1 MRVITKIYKAR
12 VQGKPSVVVNLLDFK
27 QKPLLE
33 GDKKVENDWT
43 IKLGDYFNIL
53 VDSKTIV
60 LPKDRELKPEIIVL
74 PTSKENLDKI
84 FKDIQLAL
92 KLAKRIK

>member
-43 IKLGDYFNIL
+43 IKLGDYFNVL
-53 VDSKTIV
+53 VDSKTVV

-74 PTSKENLDKI
+74 PVSKENLDKT